1 MTARAEKLKRISIAK
16 QATARETKAA
26 FESARQHERDAIA
39 ALEAALKNIYLGKS
53 STDAAKAIAAEAR
66 EKREAAQAEAAM
78 AVAEMKTASTQ
89 AATAA
94 AAAAAMQ
101 SRWKKAEEDAK
112 QRTQAA
118 EEEEEE
124 GEEALAMTD
133 DVAAETGEADK
144 TAEAYQAAEATEA
157 VESMAEASDQK
168 QQEEVVAMEGAPTG
182 AAEAATEEV
191 VGGAFRAEP
200 QEAEPTTQA
209 AAARA
214 SLLDAAPSDNAA
226 VDDEV
231 RAAKVAERDA
241 ALRLALGRGRKQ
253 PQTVRAALG
262 MTHAPFITDAEVK
275 KRALYSLRLLHP
287 DYSLNLALKGTKK
300 YAQIE
305 AAFKRLSALRDASEQ
320 AVEKR

>member
-118 EEEEEE
+118 EEEEE

-144 TAEAYQAAEATEA
+144 TAEAYQTAEITEA

-262 MTHAPFITDAEVK
+262 MTHAHFITDAEVK

>member
-1 MTARAEKLKRISIAK
+1 
-16 QATARETKAA
+16 
-26 FESARQHERDAIA
+26 
-39 ALEAALKNIYLGKS
+39 
-53 STDAAKAIAAEAR
+53 
-66 EKREAAQAEAAM
+66 M

-89 AATAA
+89 AATVAA
-94 AAAAAMQ
+94 PL
-101 SRWKKAEEDAK
+101 RDAK
-112 QRTQAA
+112 SVEERKRTRSSGRRRQR
-118 EEEEEE
+118 EEEE

-133 DVAAETGEADK
+133 GGSWNWGGGQDCRHIRLRRP
-144 TAEAYQAAEATEA
+144 EA

-191 VGGAFRAEP
+191 VGCAFRAEP